1 MLHSREASGIT
12 IKLRLGRKGLPLKI
26 TSLLE
31 TFVNYGVMAF
41 TTTTFSINDTQHHD
55 TQHNSMECRW
65 AQCRYTEC
73 RGAVTA
79 VKSFIT
85 SGPESEAAPAPTQR
99 PRLFKPKQQ
108 RPPLLKNLK
117 DLQDQQRSESQLVN
131 GKPEKEATPPRKRF
145 RPTAAPAAT
154 TPAADA
160 EAESETSTSEPKPSR
175 PRGSA
180 QRSFALR

>member
-1 MLHSREASGIT
+1 LWPYPQTLDWACHGKT
-12 IKLRLGRKGLPLKI
+12 LQLIK
-26 TSLLE
+26 
-31 TFVNYGVMAF
+31 TFVNYVTMTF
-41 TTTTFSINDTQHHD
+41 TMTTFSINDTHRSD
-55 TQHNSMECRW
+55 TQHNSLD
-65 AQCRYTEC
+65 CRYAKCRYAEC
-73 RGAVTA
+73 LYTKCREAVTA

-85 SGPESEAAPAPTQR
+85 SGPESEAAPASTQR

-117 DLQDQQRSESQLVN
+117 NLQDQQRSESQLVN

-145 RPTAAPAAT
+145 RPTAAPAAS